1 LRYDYTRIQLT
12 GQYYRYIAVESEPR
26 VSFSRW
32 PTNDFHEALK
42 EELYPAL
49 LEEDLTGPVCQIS
62 RLLEASTLLDKLH
75 VIVKGSTAEHIFKL
89 DEIMLLLDASNNLRT
104 ILLGE
109 AEDGHE
115 GYSGALALCNMFVDL
130 LPLSRLLVRVGVSG
144 ADLGTVAYF
153 YYTKTELKF
162 LPPMK

>member
-1 LRYDYTRIQLT
+1 LKYDYTRIQLT
-12 GQYYRYIAVESEPR
+12 GPYYRYIAVESEPR

-32 PTNDFHEALK
+32 HTNDFHEALK

-49 LEEDLTGPVCQIS
+49 LKEDLTGPVCQIC
-62 RLLEASTLLDKLH
+62 RLFEASTILDKLH

-89 DEIMLLLDASNNLRT
+89 DEIILLLDTSQNLRT

-115 GYSGALALCNMFVDL
+115 VYSGALGLSNMFVDL
-130 LPLSRLLVRVGVSG
+130 FPISSFGKSG
-144 ADLGTVAYF
+144 CF
-153 YYTKTELKF
+153 F
-162 LPPMK
+162 WR